1 MSTTM
6 CLVLSVPYLTRMKT
20 QLNQISLVNKR
31 LRGISLPLLLQ
42 RVSMIFVYR
51 KNLWKVAT
59 DAIESRLASTALD
72 VVSRETR
79 SNDSMPSVLPGRL
92 AELLLT
98 PFRQL
103 PRTLVFVFEKTQA
116 QAFEDES
123 GTAGIELTT
132 VTTLVSPYFEFVVPL
147 CPNVEYVACHGWSW
161 LHSQR
166 GAYSREHSY
175 RLIAAAG
182 RPKMLQHFEMGERW
196 SVDLLKDG

>member
-1 MSTTM
+1 MSST
-6 CLVLSVPYLTRMKT
+6 LHDVDDDVLGVICS
-20 QLNQISLVNKR
+20 
-31 LRGISLPLLLQ
+31 
-42 RVSMIFVYR
+42 IFD
-51 KNLWKVAT
+51 KNENMWKVAT

-92 AELLLT
+92 AELLLM

-103 PRTLVFVFEKTQA
+103 PRTLVFIFEETQA

-123 GTAGIELTT
+123 GTARIELTT
-132 VTTLVSPYFEFVVPL
+132 VTTLVVSPYFEFMVPL
-147 CPNVEYVACHGWSW
+147 CPNVEYVACHDWSW

-166 GAYSREHSY
+166 GAHSREHSY
-175 RLIAAAG
+175 ELIVATG
-182 RPKMLQHFEMGERW
+182 RAKMLQHFEMGERW